1 MHTTVDATYFPD
13 SVSIIIL
20 PAIGEFHGE
29 NGPKMNAGG
38 ASRVAVIQQA
48 SIAF

>member
-29 NGPKMNAGG
+29 NGPKMNAEELRGY
-38 ASRVAVIQQA
+38 R
-48 SIAF
+48 